1 MAALPQIPGYRVV
14 RLISEGKRSRMY
26 LAEQESLARQV
37 ALKVLSDEFYKD
49 PQFKKR
55 FIDGGKSGAQLNH
68 PNILAVFD
76 IGSVSGFP
84 YIATEYLPG
93 GTLRDRLDKGMST
106 EDALTVGREL
116 AAALEFSHRHG
127 INHRDLK
134 PSNVLFR
141 SSGSA
146 VLADPGI
153 LNATEQ
159 SAKMSVGSP
168 HYMSP
173 EQVQAEPVDARS
185 DLYALGLMLYEM
197 LAGKLPFDA
206 DDPFQVALM
215 QVNEPAPPLP
225 DGLKKYQPL
234 LDQLLAKDPAKRPAS
249 AQAVIDAIS
258 ALSESKPEASASA
271 SASAPAAAPK
281 PPAAKAAPA
290 PKPAP
295 PVRTPAKPAPVIPQA
310 ETAIAP
316 AVQLPPMAATTMMP
330 NPTMVVDRDDMTA
343 PAAAPAPSA
352 PARKYKAKPKPRW
365 PALLAILLLVTALII
380 GLFWFFGGSDVPAEG
395 AGQAKPQANQLG
407 GTKSMNDKPDQG
419 NVGDW
424 IARSKTQIAAQQ
436 YVTPAGNNAA
446 RSLQRALAL
455 DPANQEARDLEGDL
469 TKRLDDVIKQL
480 IAEGKTTDARNVLR
494 LVQEIYPNRE
504 RFKLLQVSLERE

>member
-68 PNILAVFD
+68 ANILAVFD

-106 EDALTVGREL
+106 DDALTVAKEL

-159 SAKMSVGSP
+159 GARMSVGSP

-173 EQVQAEPVDARS
+173 EQLQNEPVDARS

-197 LAGKLPFDA
+197 LAGMLPFDA

-215 QVNEPAPPLP
+215 QVNDPAPPLP

-249 AQAVIDAIS
+249 AQAVLDAIGE
-258 ALSESKPEASASA
+258 LSETKP
-271 SASAPAAAPK
+271 PATPKARPAKPK
-281 PPAAKAAPA
+281 PPVADKSLALK
-290 PKPAP
+290 PKPAA
-295 PVRTPAKPAPVIPQA
+295 PVRTPAKPAPVAPLAQ
-310 ETAIAP
+310 TALAP
-316 AVQLPPMAATTMMP
+316 AVELPPMAATAMMP
-330 NPTMVVDRDDMTA
+330 NPTMVVARDDLTA
-343 PAAAPAPSA
+343 PSTSPAASAP
-352 PARKYKAKPKPRW
+352 PARKYKPKPRW

-395 AGQAKPQANQLG
+395 AGQAKPQASQLG
-407 GTKSMNDKPDQG
+407 GTDSMNSKENDDVAEWLQRGNDQFAKNLLVAPDDG
-419 NVGDW
+419 
-424 IARSKTQIAAQQ
+424 
-436 YVTPAGNNAA
+436 NAA
-446 RSLQRALAL
+446 RSYKKALSLDPNSEEALEGERNVVSRTDFLIRQLIGEGSFAAAREAL
-455 DPANQEARDLEGDL
+455 DKA
-469 TKRLDDVIKQL
+469 
-480 IAEGKTTDARNVLR
+480 IA
-494 LVQEIYPNRE
+494 IYPDRVA
-504 RFKLLQVSLERE
+504 FQVLDSTLAEQEN

>member
-68 PNILAVFD
+68 ANILAVFD

-93 GTLRDRLDKGMST
+93 GALRDRLDKGMST
-106 EDALTVGREL
+106 DDALTVAKEL

-141 SSGSA
+141 ASGSA

-159 SAKMSVGSP
+159 GAKMSVGSP

-173 EQVQAEPVDARS
+173 EQLQNEPVDARS

-225 DGLKKYQPL
+225 EGLKKYQPL

-249 AQAVIDAIS
+249 AQAVLDAIG
-258 ALSESKPEASASA
+258 AYSEAKP
-271 SASAPAAAPK
+271 PATPVVRVAKPK
-281 PPAAKAAPA
+281 PPVADKSPA
-290 PKPAP
+290 PKPKPAA
-295 PVRTPAKPAPVIPQA
+295 PVRTPAKPAPAAPLAQ
-310 ETAIAP
+310 TAVAP
-316 AVQLPPMAATTMMP
+316 AVELTPMPATAIMP
-330 NPTMVVDRDDMTA
+330 NPTMVVDRDDLTAPSTSPASA
-343 PAAAPAPSA
+343 PAA
-352 PARKYKAKPKPRW
+352 RKYKPKPRW
-365 PALLAILLLVTALII
+365 PALLAILLLVSALVI
-380 GLFWFFGGSDVPAEG
+380 GLFWFFGGSDMPAEG
-395 AGQAKPQANQLG
+395 AGQAKPQESQLG
-407 GTKSMNDKPDQG
+407 GTKSMGDDKGDNDAARWIERGKDQ
-419 NVGDW
+419 
-424 IARSKTQIAAQQ
+424 IETSELLSE
-436 YVTPAGNNAA
+436 GNNAA
-446 RSLQRALAL
+446 TSFKRALLL
-455 DPANQEARDLEGDL
+455 DPTNQDARDGENLVVKLIENSIEGFIVTGDL
-469 TKRLDDVIKQL
+469 VRARVALNRAKQEYPDRVAFEAL
-480 IAEGKTTDARNVLR
+480 ESSLSAR
-494 LVQEIYPNRE
+494 ESE
-504 RFKLLQVSLERE
+504 